1 MSKLREQVREING
14 DIDSPPEGDLKPYVI
29 FTQLAPKTPHIYA
42 DWLDAVD
49 DAMALQFAREHYGQD
64 QECVNIWAIPR
75 STIAATE
82 PEFPASTQEGP
93 SRTFQ
98 IFVQQQRGRQ
108 RVSAGTIDATSAE
121 LALRAAVAQ
130 AAETR
135 PHSVW
140 VVPRPNIAATDESD
154 IIWRLTDQ
162 TYRLA
167 RGYSTE
173 VRTKWEKIRA
183 ERDLKEYER
192 DDLKESF

>member
-1 MSKLREQVREING
+1 MSKLREQVDPING
-14 DIDSPPEGDLKPYVI
+14 DIQSPPEGDLKPYVI
-29 FTQLAPKTPHIYA
+29 FTQLAPNGPHIYA
-42 DWLDAVD
+42 GWLDAAD

-82 PEFPASTQEGP
+82 PEYPASTQEGP

-98 IFVQQQRGRQ
+98 IFVQQQRGGQ
-108 RVSAGTIDATSAE
+108 HVSAGTVDATSAE
-121 LALRAAVAQ
+121 QALRAAVAQ
-130 AAETR
+130 AAEQR

-140 VVPRPNIAATDESD
+140 VVPRPHIASTDESD

-167 RGYSTE
+167 RGYAGE

-183 ERDLKEYER
+183 ERDLEQYER
-192 DDLKESF
+192 DDLKDAF